1 MLLLRALVLL
11 MLGAGL
17 VCFGCYAVTGELRY
31 RALGLRLVKWTIVAG
46 LVFFAV
52 LLIERLLPMPWNFTR

>member
-1 MLLLRALVLL
+1 MMILLRTLVLL

-17 VCFGCYAVTGELRY
+17 VCFVAYALTGRAQY
-31 RALGLRLVKWTIVAG
+31 RALGLRVVKWTIVAG

-52 LLIERLLPMPWNFTR
+52 LIVERVAASA